1 MNATSAPT
9 VELAVSGMTC
19 TGCSGTVEAALTAL
33 PGVRAASVDHV
44 SGKAVVLLEAG
55 ADPEA
60 FAFDADAAVHDAG
73 YTVESADVTTAAAA
87 GADAGESCCGG
98 GGCC

>member
-1 MNATSAPT
+1 MTPFDETFDWVVVGSGAGSMASA
-9 VELAVSGMTC
+9 LLMRQA
-19 TGCSGTVEAALTAL
+19 
-33 PGVRAASVDHV
+33 
-44 SGKAVVLLEAG
+44 GKSVVLLEAG